1 MVNYGYLLKRV
12 SIALLSLFII
22 SSLIF
27 VMTTALPGSAAN
39 IVLGTDATPDR
50 IDELES
56 EMGLDQPLHERY
68 LDYVVGTFT
77 LDWGESLISDQPVVE
92 PIVPAFFRTLELAVV
107 AMGLSIVTAIP
118 FGILTAAQRD
128 SIFDSVVS
136 GLGYIGVSIPTF
148 VSGTLLLLLFT
159 RGTFGFFPSGGY
171 VSPGSDPIAWLSHMI
186 LPAVTLN
193 IVIFA
198 YVMRQTRSSMI
209 ETLESDYI
217 RTARLKGI
225 PERSVLLRHALRNGL
240 LPTVTI
246 IALNVGW
253 LMGSVVIVEEIF
265 SYPGIGRLL
274 IDAINQRDLPVI
286 QAAIMVPTAAFIFA
300 NLTADI
306 LYTYLDPRI
315 SLGDS

>member
-1 MVNYGYLLKRV
+1 MVNYSYLLKRV
-12 SIALLSLFII
+12 SIALLSLLII

-27 VMTTALPGSAAN
+27 GMTTALPGSAAN

-56 EMGLDQPLHERY
+56 EMGLDRPLFERY

-77 LDWGESLISDQPVVE
+77 LDWGESLLSDQPVEELV
-92 PIVPAFFRTLELAVV
+92 VPAFFRTLELAVV

-128 SIFDSVVS
+128 SKFDSVVS
-136 GLGYIGVSIPTF
+136 SLGYIGVSIPTF
-148 VSGTLLLLLFT
+148 VSGTLLLLVFT

-171 VSPGSDPIAWLSHMI
+171 VSPGSDPVGWISHMI

-225 PERSVLLRHALRNGL
+225 PEQNVLLRHALRNGL

-246 IALNVGW
+246 LALNVGW

-274 IDAINQRDLPVI
+274 IDAINQRNLPVI

-315 SLGDS
+315 SLGDA